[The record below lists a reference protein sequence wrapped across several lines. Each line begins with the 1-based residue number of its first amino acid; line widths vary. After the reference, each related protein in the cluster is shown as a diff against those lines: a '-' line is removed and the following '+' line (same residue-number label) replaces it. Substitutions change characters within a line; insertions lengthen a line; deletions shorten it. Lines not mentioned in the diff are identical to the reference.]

1 MISGGPV
8 HLVRASGFGPL
19 PKVFEHRAGEFAL
32 WRAFEQQG
40 LPVEVI
46 GAPQTPIPIRSM
58 IGLFEH
64 CAHVLGERTFGLDVG
79 FEMAK
84 AWGFGLWGQYGVSAP
99 TLGEAIARYNK
110 TFWAH
115 SRGGRLELAKSGD
128 YWLWRCVGRSIDVA
142 TTQHSDHMI
151 GPMLIIA
158 REFLGQKW
166 APDWMEVNYRRD
178 PDAYLLEDRLQ
189 VPVHFGC
196 RGTGMVFTSEN
207 LHARPVRTLAGTSGI
222 ITLREVAA
230 DIVLADTPE
239 PARSLSAIVAL
250 RLLEGR
256 TDIEGTARMAGISV
270 RSLQRRLMQ
279 KGHTYREIVSGTRK
293 ARALSLLRETDLAIV
308 EIAMLLGYEDHA
320 SFTRAFQRWMG
331 CSPLEFRRHR
341 RTVLAQNAKPTS
353 LGFPRSR

>member
-1 MISGGPV
+1 MIRGGPV

-19 PKVFEHRAGEFAL
+19 PNVFEHRAGEFAL
-32 WRAFEQQG
+32 WRAFEQEG

-46 GAPQTPIPIRSM
+46 GAPQTPIPLRSM
-58 IGLFEH
+58 IGLFER
-64 CAHVLGERTFGLDVG
+64 CAHALGDRTFGVDVG

-84 AWGFGLWGQYGVSAP
+84 AWGFGLWGRYGVAAP
-99 TLGEAIARYNK
+99 TLGEAIARYNQ

-115 SRGGRLELAKSGD
+115 SRGGRLELVKSSD
-128 YWLWRCVGRSIDVA
+128 RWLWRCLGRSIDVS

-158 REFLGQKW
+158 RQFLGQEW
-166 APDWMEVNYRRD
+166 LPDRIEVSYRRD
-178 PDAYLLEDRLQ
+178 PDAHLLEERLQ
-189 VPVHFGC
+189 VPVLFG
-196 RGTGMVFTSEN
+196 RQGTGMVFTPEN
-207 LHARPVRTLAGTSGI
+207 LRARPVRTVANTPGI
-222 ITLREVAA
+222 ITLREVVA

-293 ARALSLLRETDLAIV
+293 ARALSLLRETDLPIV

-320 SFTRAFQRWMG
+320 SFTRAFHRWMG
-331 CSPLEFRRHR
+331 CAPLAFRHR
-341 RTVLAQNAKPTS
+341 RSPSALA
-353 LGFPRSR
+353 

>member
-1 MISGGPV
+1 MVIGGSY

-32 WRAFEQQG
+32 WRAFEQEG

-58 IGLFEH
+58 IGLFER
-64 CAHVLGERTFGLDVG
+64 CAHVLGDRTFGLDVG

-84 AWGFGLWGQYGVSAP
+84 AWGFGLWGRYGVGAP
-99 TLGEAIARYNK
+99 TFGEAIARYNQ

-115 SRGGRLELAKSGD
+115 SRGGRLELVKSGD
-128 YWLWRCVGRSIDVA
+128 RWLWRCVGRSNNGA
-142 TTQHSDHMI
+142 GTQHADHLI

-158 REFLGQKW
+158 REFLGPKW
-166 APDWMEVNYRRD
+166 SPDWIEVSYRRD
-178 PDAYLLEDRLQ
+178 PEASLLEDRLQ

-196 RGTGMVFTSEN
+196 LGTGMVFTSEN
-207 LHARPVRTLAGTSGI
+207 LSARRNRNASEAGGI

-279 KGHTYREIVSGTRK
+279 EGQTYREIVSSTRK
-293 ARALSLLRETDLAIV
+293 ARALSLLRETDLPIV
-308 EIAMLLGYEDHA
+308 EVAMLLGYEDHA
-320 SFTRAFQRWMG
+320 SFTRAFHQWMG
-331 CSPLEFRRHR
+331 CPPLAFRRR
-341 RTVLAQNAKPTS
+341 RSPSALA
-353 LGFPRSR
+353 

>member
-1 MISGGPV
+1 MSSGGSF

-19 PKVFEHRAGEFAL
+19 PKVFEQRAGEFAL
-32 WRAFEQQG
+32 WRAFEHEG

-46 GAPQTPIPIRSM
+46 GAPQTPIPLRSM
-58 IGLFEH
+58 IDLFER
-64 CAHVLGERTFGLDVG
+64 CAQVLGDRTFGVDVG

-84 AWGFGLWGQYGVSAP
+84 SWGFGLWGRYGVGAP
-99 TLGEAIARYNK
+99 TFGEAIERYNQ

-115 SRGGRLELAKSGD
+115 SRGGRLELVRSGD
-128 YWLWRCVGRSIDVA
+128 RWLWRCVARSINA
-142 TTQHSDHMI
+142 SNTQHADHMI

-158 REFLGQKW
+158 REFLGHNW
-166 APDWMEVNYRRD
+166 SPDWVEVSYRRD
-178 PDAYLLEDRLQ
+178 PDAHLLEDRLQ
-189 VPVHFGC
+189 IPVQFGR

-207 LHARPVRTLAGTSGI
+207 LRARRRRNFAEAGGI

-279 KGHTYREIVSGTRK
+279 NGHTYREIVSGTRK
-293 ARALSLLRETDLAIV
+293 ARALSLLRETDLPIV
-308 EIAMLLGYEDHA
+308 EVAMLLGYEDHA
-320 SFTRAFQRWMG
+320 SFTRAFHRWMG
-331 CSPLEFRRHR
+331 CSPLQFRRR
-341 RTVLAQNAKPTS
+341 PSSAALA
-353 LGFPRSR
+353 